1 MTLYPFALFLH
12 IIGSMLLFIAFTV
25 EGVGLFHMRRASTPD
40 QVAQWERV
48 LGLARVFGPASV
60 VAILLPGLYMM
71 FTSWGWVPWI
81 AVGLIAWALIAV
93 MGAINGIRLAMIV
106 RRTSA
111 DASLIAHIHA
121 PSFVVSWFTRLALA
135 VSIVFLMTNKPPLA
149 WALLCVAIAAVIGIG
164 AGVLAAGAGSRA
176 TERGNTPVSGGET

>member
-12 IIGSMLLFIAFTV
+12 IVGSLLLFTAFTV
-25 EGVGLFHMRRASTPD
+25 EGVGIFHMRRARTTD
-40 QVAQWERV
+40 QVAQWEGV

-93 MGAINGIRLAMIV
+93 MGAVNGIRLAMIV
-106 RRTSA
+106 RRTAA
-111 DASLIAHIHA
+111 DVSMIDHLRA

-135 VSIVFLMTNKPPLA
+135 VSIVFLMTNKPPLS
-149 WALLCVAIAAVIGIG
+149 WALLCVAIAAVIG
-164 AGVLAAGAGSRA
+164 AATGVLATGAGSR
-176 TERGNTPVSGGET
+176 TMERRSTRR